1 MDGGFWFR
9 QEGIS
14 FKGSPASRT
23 VSLGTDL
30 INRGFLTQFPGSS
43 LAAFLL
49 LASKGAE
56 IEAKKLSLQELNCL
70 IPGSLN
76 EVITGL
82 EYLQEREII
91 VFEKVTNE
99 QGRLNLKK
107 LNKDEKIYISLN
119 PSGLMPSQKDEEPV
133 CTTRDDNELVEKL
146 LEFFPDQPDSQ
157 AKKQARNEIKRWCD
171 DFPAGLIEEL
181 LNRVHK
187 WLEHPQNPHE
197 RAHYYLRAIISDWY
211 EKEIFSFEKLQEYDR
226 LYRETR
232 ELARIYG
239 FKNYH
244 QLNPIQ
250 LETLQSWLKGGQGLS
265 VQLACWAVKKAV
277 KQKRDGRPSL
287 DYIERNYIKPL
298 KDAGIQNTEEA
309 EAFFNKRSK
318 EYHQKASTNYNNA
331 DSNTNINDETDE
343 DKFTCDLS
351 WDNLEWEKPE

>member
-56 IEAKKLSLQELNCL
+56 LEAKKLSLQQLNCL
-70 IPGSLN
+70 IPGSLD

-91 VFEKVTNE
+91 VFEKSNTQQKRFNL
-99 QGRLNLKK
+99 RSLKK
-107 LNKDEKIYISLN
+107 EEKIYISLN
-119 PSGLMPSQKDEEPV
+119 PSGLMPSQKSEEPAS
-133 CTTRDDNELVEKL
+133 TTINDNELVKKL
-146 LEFFPDQPDSQ
+146 IEFFPGQPGSQ
-157 AKKQARNEIKRWCD
+157 ARKQAKTEIKRWCD
-171 DFPAGLIEEL
+171 DFPPGLIEEL

-287 DYIERNYIKPL
+287 DYIERNYIQPL
-298 KDAGIQNTEEA
+298 KDAGIQNTKEA
-309 EAFFNKRSK
+309 ETFFNKRSK
-318 EYHQKASTNYNNA
+318 KYHQKDSSNDTA
-331 DSNTNINDETDE
+331 DTIDIDDENDKDE
-343 DKFTCDLS
+343 FTCDLS
-351 WDNLEWEKPE
+351 WDSLEWEEPE

>member
-56 IEAKKLSLQELNCL
+56 VDTKELSLQELNCL
-70 IPGSLN
+70 IPGSLE

-91 VFEKVTNE
+91 VFEN
-99 QGRLNLKK
+99 LNSNQKK
-107 LNKDEKIYISLN
+107 LDLRNISKEDNIYVSLN
-119 PSGLMPSQKDEEPV
+119 PSGLMPSQKNDEPD
-133 CTTRDDNELVEKL
+133 CTVRNDNELVKKL
-146 LEFFPDQPDSQ
+146 LEFFPGQPGSQ
-157 AKKQARNEIKRWCD
+157 ALKQSRTEISRWCD
-171 DFPAGLIEEL
+171 DFPPALIEEL

-318 EYHQKASTNYNNA
+318 EYHKNKASNN
-331 DSNTNINDETDE
+331 NPDESTIDIDE
-343 DKFTCDLS
+343 EIEDDEFTCDLS
-351 WDNLEWEKPE
+351 WDNLEWEEPE

>member
-56 IEAKKLSLQELNCL
+56 LEAKKLSLQELNCL
-70 IPGSLN
+70 IPGSLD

-91 VFEKVTNE
+91 VFEKSNP
-99 QGRLNLKK
+99 QQKRFDLRSLKK
-107 LNKDEKIYISLN
+107 EEKIYISLN
-119 PSGLMPSQKDEEPV
+119 PSGLMPSQKNEEPAP
-133 CTTRDDNELVEKL
+133 TTINDNDLVKKL
-146 LEFFPDQPDSQ
+146 IEFFPGQSGSQ
-157 AKKQARNEIKRWCD
+157 ARKQAETEIKRWCD
-171 DFPAGLIEEL
+171 DFPPGLIEEL

-287 DYIERNYIKPL
+287 DYIERNYIQPL
-298 KDAGIQNTEEA
+298 KDAGVQNTEAA

-318 EYHQKASTNYNNA
+318 EYHQKDSSNDTANNTI
-331 DSNTNINDETDE
+331 DIDDETDE
-343 DKFTCDLS
+343 EEFTCDLS
-351 WDNLEWEKPE
+351 WDSLEWEEPE